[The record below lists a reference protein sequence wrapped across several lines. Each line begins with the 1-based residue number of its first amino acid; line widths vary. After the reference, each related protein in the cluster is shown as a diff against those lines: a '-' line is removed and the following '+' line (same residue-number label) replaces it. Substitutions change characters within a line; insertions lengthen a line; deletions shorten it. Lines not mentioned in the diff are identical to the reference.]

1 LCRAIF
7 RGNDWH
13 LNRAKKAV
21 NRIQPFW
28 FTTFFIG
35 TPTFDLL
42 ATQSQNATQP
52 GTQGL
57 LLMNNPAQWLRRDRP
72 HPASTFLS
80 RSNRSLF
87 PASLLIP
94 TPCLLCG
101 CTLTRQDRNYLCH
114 QCLGSLPRLD
124 SHRCEC
130 CCLPLLTPAP
140 LCGECLDKPPAF
152 SRAAIPFTYIYPLDF
167 LILEFKYR
175 HHLASGRC
183 LSELLLGHIQQ
194 ELASGAISRPDMLVP
209 VPLHWWR
216 QWRRGFNQAEILAHH
231 LGKALDIPRLD
242 TCQRKHQPRSQKGLG
257 RRARQA
263 NLRNIF
269 RLKPGV
275 QNSIRGKHITL
286 VDDVITT
293 GATAR
298 TLSELLIRAG
308 ARRVDIWALARTP
321 AAASDSRP

>member
-1 LCRAIF
+1 MTGILT
-7 RGNDWH
+7 GQ
-13 LNRAKKAV
+13 KKLSTG
-21 NRIQPFW
+21 FS
-28 FTTFFIG
+28 FFG
-35 TPTFDLL
+35 LLLRVGAPTFDLP
-42 ATQSQNATQP
+42 APYRQNAAQP
-52 GTQGL
+52 GSTQGL
-57 LLMNNPAQWLRRDRP
+57 LFMNRPAQWPRRNRV
-72 HPASTFLS
+72 ASPFLS
-80 RSNRSLF
+80 RIDLRLF
-87 PASLLIP
+87 P

-114 QCLGSLPRLD
+114 QCLGSLPLID
-124 SHRCEC
+124 SYRCEC

-152 SRAAIPFTYIYPLDF
+152 GRAAIPFIYIYPLDF

-194 ELASGAISRPDMLVP
+194 ELAGGVIARPDMLVP
-209 VPLHWWR
+209 IPLHWWR
-216 QWRRGFNQAEILAHH
+216 QWRRGFNQAEILANY
-231 LGKALDIPRLD
+231 LGKALDIPWLN
-242 TCQRKHQPRSQKGLG
+242 TCQRKHQPHSQKGLG
-257 RRARQA
+257 RRERQA

-269 RLKPGV
+269 RLKPGM
-275 QNSIRGKHITL
+275 QASIRGKHLAL

-298 TLSELLIRAG
+298 TLSEILIRAG

-321 AAASDSRP
+321 AAAADSRP